1 MDHAHSAHGHG
12 QAAVATAPKDMSHGQ
27 QHPLGIYFK
36 IWILLFVLS
45 ACSYMVDYLGFQG
58 FARWTLII
66 TFMWLK
72 AGFIVAIF
80 MHMRWER
87 PALILAILVP
97 PLLLAVLVGLMHIES
112 DYTFWTRI
120 IFFGPE
126 TPTLTEHG
134 VEAAAGAV
142 AH

>member
-1 MDHAHSAHGHG
+1 MEHGHSAHAHGHG
-12 QAAVATAPKDMSHGQ
+12 HASAAAAAPAVLDHGQ
-27 QHPLGIYFK
+27 QHPLGVYFK

-45 ACSYMVDYLGFQG
+45 ACSYMVDYFGFQG
-58 FARWTLII
+58 FARWTLILI
-66 TFMWLK
+66 FMWLK

-97 PLLLAVLVGLMHIES
+97 PLILAVLVGLMHIEA

-126 TPTLTEHG
+126 TPTLTTVEHAP
-134 VEAAAGAV
+134 AA
-142 AH
+142 H

>member
-1 MDHAHSAHGHG
+1 MAHEATHHDSHG
-12 QAAVATAPKDMSHGQ
+12 AVAHAAPAAAGHGQ

-45 ACSYMVDYLGFQG
+45 ACSYMVDYFGFQG
-58 FARWTLII
+58 FARWSLILA
-66 TFMWLK
+66 FMWLK

-87 PALILAILVP
+87 PALIFAILGP
-97 PLLLAVLVGLMHIES
+97 PLVLAVLVGLMHIES

-126 TPTLTEHG
+126 PAPDP
-134 VEAAAGAV
+134 AAHAV
-142 AH
+142 H